1 MASRRANSLC
11 VGSGAASDTMRSTTT
26 RVASLN
32 SSAWQETELVLEND
46 VETLVQGMESHGRR
60 APGVQHRAAVL
71 FRIRPSGDEPA
82 TIVDPESNAA
92 QFRTL
97 PVAMRATHAFGLLVA
112 QSGARPSQPEE
123 PLRRPRPDRDDRI
136 GKAMVSEQ
144 ESLPAPPLCRRID
157 HSRRQRTRIS
167 DVDGHLDGEIE
178 RAGSGP
184 RVDATTKT
192 HGLPQRPFVRDRH
205 ASAVAGELADP
216 YCGGAVNFE
225 RIVAAGATRAI
236 QRRPGDRMFHL
247 NGRPIAQGKENAAW
261 PYLPDGIHGAPLCDR
276 LAEHLEEKVFPP

>member
-1 MASRRANSLC
+1 
-11 VGSGAASDTMRSTTT
+11 
-26 RVASLN
+26 
-32 SSAWQETELVLEND
+32 
-46 VETLVQGMESHGRR
+46 MESHGRR
-60 APGVQHRAAVL
+60 APGVQHRAAIL

-97 PVAMRATHAFGLLVA
+97 PVAMRATHAFGLLIA
-112 QSGARPSQPEE
+112 QSGAGPSQPEQ

-136 GKAMVSEQ
+136 GQAMVGEQ

-205 ASAVAGELADP
+205 ASAVAGELAAP

-225 RIVAAGATRAI
+225 RIVAAYCTARHPATPRRSDVPPRSPGHRPR
-236 QRRPGDRMFHL
+236 QRERRLALPPRWDFTVLPYATGSPNISRKRFSHRKERPL
-247 NGRPIAQGKENAAW
+247 GRQH
-261 PYLPDGIHGAPLCDR
+261 DGEFLAPLFAHVC
-276 LAEHLEEKVFPP
+276 AGN